1 MAAKNSIKIYVED
14 GYYHIYNRGVE
25 KRLIFL
31 DQQDYG
37 VFISYL
43 KEYLSPKDEKSLRQ
57 KLSNPDTS
65 YKEKDKTLKA
75 LRLNN
80 FSGEISLLT
89 YCLMPN
95 HFHFFVKQR
104 SANSIDRF
112 MQSISTRYTM
122 YFNRKYERVGSL
134 FQAVYKAVLI
144 VHENQFLHLSRY
156 IHKQALALQGESLQ
170 TQPCSYEEYLG
181 RRNTE
186 WVKPEEV
193 LAYFSKTS
201 PKNSYQAFVS
211 EQEDFSVIEDLRLE
225 ED

>member
-80 FSGEISLLT
+80 F
-89 YCLMPN
+89 
-95 HFHFFVKQR
+95 
-104 SANSIDRF
+104 
-112 MQSISTRYTM
+112 
-122 YFNRKYERVGSL
+122 
-134 FQAVYKAVLI
+134 
-144 VHENQFLHLSRY
+144 
-156 IHKQALALQGESLQ
+156 
-170 TQPCSYEEYLG
+170 
-181 RRNTE
+181 
-186 WVKPEEV
+186 
-193 LAYFSKTS
+193 
-201 PKNSYQAFVS
+201 
-211 EQEDFSVIEDLRLE
+211 
-225 ED
+225 